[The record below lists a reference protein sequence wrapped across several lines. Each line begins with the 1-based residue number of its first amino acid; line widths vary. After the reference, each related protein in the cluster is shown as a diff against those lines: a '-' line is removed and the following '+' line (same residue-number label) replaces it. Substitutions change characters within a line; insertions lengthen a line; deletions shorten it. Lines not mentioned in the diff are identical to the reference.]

1 MKSAG
6 IFLLSLTMAVVLTGC
21 DVADKIPLTPHDV
34 AKLAGKFG
42 VPTREEL
49 SGNDTEGRTYELM
62 VESQREANWREADF
76 ALWRGLR
83 VTCPDGRRGTTI
95 SSSPAERTDAEQTR
109 MHPPGTV
116 FRRVI
121 TCPPPPEFEFRLAEG
136 LSREE
141 INWIFHERLNADNIG
156 FPRDP
161 VVLPVLYAAG
171 RPKYQAIE
179 QTLGKVSLQWAEKCG
194 GNLNFTKLAVA
205 VLPDRPAG
213 AEPDFRRADAYIGFI
228 VDCQQPEPS
237 LGGTQEAALIGD
249 EDSQP

>member
-1 MKSAG
+1 MR
-6 IFLLSLTMAVVLTGC
+6 IFATATVAVLTMAFASGC
-21 DVADKIPLTPHDV
+21 DMDKIPITPHDV

-42 VPTREEL
+42 VPTRSAL

-121 TCPPPPEFEFRLAEG
+121 TCPPPPDFEFTLAEG
-136 LSREE
+136 L
-141 INWIFHERLNADNIG
+141 NKQDMHWLFHERLNEGIQG
-156 FPRDP
+156 YPRDP
-161 VVLPVLYAAG
+161 VVQPVRFG
-171 RPKYQAIE
+171 PTKPKYLAIE
-179 QTLGKVSLQWAEKCG
+179 QALGKATLEWMEKCEG
-194 GNLNFTKLAVA
+194 SASFSRMAVGIFPP
-205 VLPDRPAG
+205 LPADSELRYRP
-213 AEPDFRRADAYIGFI
+213 ADAYIGFI
-228 VDCQQPEPS
+228 VDCRKPE
-237 LGGTQEAALIGD
+237 LE
-249 EDSQP
+249 ESQP